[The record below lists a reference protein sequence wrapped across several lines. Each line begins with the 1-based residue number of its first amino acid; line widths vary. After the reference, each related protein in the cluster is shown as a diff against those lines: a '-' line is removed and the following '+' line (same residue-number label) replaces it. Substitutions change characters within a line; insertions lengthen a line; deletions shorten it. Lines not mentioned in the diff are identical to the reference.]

1 MVEPGTGNRAM
12 WSQTLAAAG
21 AATEARKIY
30 RAVCLSCRQ
39 TSSKSDA
46 WRVAGGSVDRPSSF
60 GIGADPGHHEHRR
73 PSTNVPTEASGWR
86 STVRKSTA
94 RLVPQ
99 SGQKTSSHG
108 VPAISAALIVG
119 DHNISRPVAKCRFQ
133 RSTTSS
139 ASRRVAG
146 SALSLAAPALM
157 SSPHDGYRL
166 RVRRWGVRPRIWL

>member
-1 MVEPGTGNRAM
+1 
-12 WSQTLAAAG
+12 
-21 AATEARKIY
+21 
-30 RAVCLSCRQ
+30 
-39 TSSKSDA
+39 
-46 WRVAGGSVDRPSSF
+46 VAGGNAYSPSNF

-86 STVRKSTA
+86 STVRKSIA

-139 ASRRVAG
+139 ASRRVAR

-166 RVRRWGVRPRIWL
+166 RVRRWGATVPLFTAAAKTGADVTPFRTSRKLSVTAMVPSGTVH